1 MLIVAAQLENLRTRK
16 DRTLSLTFGTQELD
30 PAKAGELMTLNQSLC
45 YLAIKPE
52 YFSAEEEEAIDS
64 LHADL
69 SDAGK
74 TPSQRL
80 RSVLFVNWQNDG
92 QGFTTFAAYYA
103 HNMERIIEHYKAKL
117 D

>member
-1 MLIVAAQLENLRTRK
+1 MIILPAIIESIVTRK
-16 DRTLSLTFGTQELD
+16 DRTWKVSFGTQEMSPD
-30 PAKAGELMTLNQSLC
+30 KAASLLTMNQQLC

-52 YFSAEEEEAIDS
+52 HFSTEEEEAIDS

-80 RSVLFVNWQNDG
+80 RSVLFVNWQNDN

-117 D
+117 E